1 LTTFDLSYVNT
12 TTNLTLILAQN
23 FITNLTNLN
32 SNISLLYLDIS
43 NNQINN
49 QYNLLPLGNSF
60 PSSLTG
66 LTINANPIVNWSTSF
81 SSATSLKLLD
91 MRNNLLNQSSVDFVL
106 CNLNSLVGAVGGLPT
121 GGKLSLEN
129 QTNVTYWLNSSPSG
143 PSNTV
148 GTGLWCKAQ
157 LTAAPKSWNV
167 TNA

>member
-1 LTTFDLSYVNT
+1 
-12 TTNLTLILAQN
+12 
-23 FITNLTNLN
+23 
-32 SNISLLYLDIS
+32 
-43 NNQINN
+43 
-49 QYNLLPLGNSF
+49 
-60 PSSLTG
+60 LTG

-91 MRNNLLNQSSVDFVL
+91 MRNNLLNQSSVDFIL

-129 QTNVTYWLNSSPSG
+129 QTNVTYWFNSSPSG